1 MLQEIERNGKREH
14 RHDSDTLFDA
24 MALEDTKYAVLK
36 TPCAIL
42 ERDLFSL
49 HALPLVVQGAS
60 LLLQSGALFVRGVL
74 TKVFG
79 ETF

>member
-42 ERDLFSL
+42 ERDMFSL
-49 HALPLVVQGAS
+49 HCISIKYRNKTCTISVPARQVCRLYL
-60 LLLQSGALFVRGVL
+60 
-74 TKVFG
+74 
-79 ETF
+79 